1 LLLVHSSFIVFS
13 IITAFQ
19 QTQTGL
25 LTALNFSLYLQLT
38 TTLLLL
44 SRYFDFCS
52 GPEQQPEWYRVVL
65 DNKMALFFG
74 VYLINVFAQNAAQ
87 TGAFEIVHNGKTV
100 FSKLQESRLP
110 NIQEIVNGLSRNGLK
125 TV

>member
-1 LLLVHSSFIVFS
+1 MLN
-13 IITAFQ
+13 AFAILIFE
-19 QTQTGL
+19 T
-25 LTALNFSLYLQLT
+25 
-38 TTLLLL
+38 
-44 SRYFDFCS
+44 

>member
-1 LLLVHSSFIVFS
+1 MEIPMVQIL
-13 IITAFQ
+13 
-19 QTQTGL
+19 
-25 LTALNFSLYLQLT
+25 LQLIVWMDDFVSWT
-38 TTLLLL
+38 TPL
-44 SRYFDFCS
+44 
-52 GPEQQPEWYRVVL
+52 YRVVL
-65 DNKMALFFG
+65 ENKMALFFG